1 MLEGVPSHR
10 RQRVPVRARTR
21 TLAPLIAVLGALLV
35 PGSAGAVEIGLN
47 VNGGAAA
54 GPADIAQLAD
64 TGSKWGRH
72 FLYWKDITPQGWSF
86 YDVIAQ
92 EEQAR
97 GIKTL
102 ITLTGSGAAP
112 DAAEYAD
119 YAGRLATRLKGVADA
134 YEIYNEADGSEFWHG
149 STPASYVDVLR
160 RAYTAIKTADPE
172 AKVIFSPTIGNNFDW
187 VDAAYKAGAKG
198 YFDAM
203 AVHTDTA
210 CAVVGPQ
217 SYYRDEQG
225 RIARFTFLG
234 YRTVRETMLAH
245 GDDKPIWMT
254 EFGWSVAPGLCER
267 GTSAGKKPRGVSEA
281 EQAQYLREAY
291 ACMQED
297 PYLEVAMWF
306 NSRDLVRDASEL
318 NNYGLKRFDGS
329 DRPAAAAFRDVAAG
343 RNTVAGG
350 CGDFAGPE
358 LKVVSPEPGWLLAP
372 GDPLLM
378 RATSSD
384 PNVARISFSMKGSS
398 SALRNVSDFRTMPTL
413 NWMGAKQLPLG
424 NHTVVVTALDQA
436 GNKTVVEV
444 PGQKIDISKLKAK
457 RVSFFGL
464 KVAGRGRVRTV
475 RGRVRSTLRFRIPG
489 KVVAVW
495 QNKRGGK
502 WRKTHGAAR
511 NANKPFRFKQRLAYG
526 GQWRVKLKYT
536 GVRPFRKGSSKWLYF
551 RA

>member
-1 MLEGVPSHR
+1 MRL
-10 RQRVPVRARTR
+10 RTR
-21 TLAPLIAVLGALLV
+21 TVAPLIAVLGALLA
-35 PGSAGAVEIGLN
+35 PASAGAVEIGLN

-54 GPADIAQLAD
+54 SPADISQVSS
-64 TGSKWGRH
+64 TGSKWARH
-72 FLYWKDITPQGWSF
+72 FLFWKDATPGLAAA
-86 YDVIAQ
+86 YEAIAR

-102 ITLTGSGAAP
+102 IAVTGSGAAP
-112 DAAEYAD
+112 DPAAYAEYV
-119 YAGRLATRLKGVADA
+119 GRLASRLKGTADA
-134 YEIYNEADGSEFWHG
+134 YEIYNEADGTEFWHG
-149 STPASYVDVLR
+149 STPAAYVDVLQ
-160 RAYTAIKTADPE
+160 RAYTAIKNADPN
-172 AKVIFSPTIGNNFDW
+172 AKVIFSPTVGNNFEW
-187 VDAAYKAGAKG
+187 VEAAYKAGAKG

-234 YRTVRETMLAH
+234 YRSVRETMLANN
-245 GDDKPIWMT
+245 DDKPIWMT

-281 EQAQYLREAY
+281 EQAQFLREAY
-291 ACMQED
+291 HCMQED

-306 NSRDLVRDASEL
+306 NSRDLVKDASEL

-329 DRPAAAAFRDVAAG
+329 DRPAAAAMRDVTSG
-343 RNTVAGG
+343 IDTVSGA
-350 CGDFAGPE
+350 CGDFAGPQ
-358 LKVVSPEPGWLLAP
+358 LKVVSPKPGWTLAP

-384 PNVARISFSMKGSS
+384 PGVARISFSMKGRGG
-398 SALRNVSDFRTMPTL
+398 ALRNVSDFRTMPTL
-413 NWMGAKQLPLG
+413 NWMGAKQLPMG
-424 NHTVVVTALDQA
+424 NHTVVVTALDEA

-444 PGQKIDISKLKAK
+444 PGQKIDISKLGAK

-464 KVAGRGRVRTV
+464 RVSGNGRVRTV
-475 RGRVRSTLRFRIPG
+475 RGRVKSTLRFRIPG

-511 NANKPFRFKQRLAYG
+511 NANKPFRFTQRLAYG
-526 GQWRVKLKYT
+526 GQWRVKLKYS
-536 GVRPFRKGSSKWLYF
+536 GVRPFKKGSSKWLYF